1 MKKITVIGGGST
13 YTPELMEGFLT
24 YCNDI
29 DIGEIYLLDLKE
41 SRKFPIVAELC
52 QRMIDSSDTNLRLKH
67 GYDAK
72 DAISNADFVIQ
83 QYRPGLL
90 ESRINDEKIPLKYGL
105 IGQETTGV
113 GEFSSGLRAFPIV
126 ENYIE
131 MVRKW
136 ANKNVYVINF
146 TNPSGLISEFVLNEL
161 KFKNFAGLCNIPIN
175 TIQTLAT
182 HFDCN
187 RKDVFL
193 NYYGL
198 NHMSWI
204 DKVSIRG
211 VDRTKEALGL
221 FFTPQNLTLSSGL
234 NALSEHFEMILN
246 GYLKYY
252 YFPQEAYREELK
264 DQKTKGTRGEIVK
277 QIEEELIKKYSDK
290 QLYKKPEELSKRGGA
305 MYSTAAVELI
315 RDLTNNKNNIH
326 IINKKNN
333 GAIQNL
339 DDDYV
344 LEISSLASENTLRSV
359 NTGYASPVNQGLIV
373 TMKNFERLTIEAY
386 RKKSLKKA
394 RQALLVHPLGPKTG
408 DVNSLL
414 NELIEV
420 NKDYFSFN

>member
-13 YTPELMEGFLT
+13 YTPELMEGLLT
-24 YCNDI
+24 YCKDI

-41 SRKFPIVAELC
+41 SKKFPIVAGLC
-52 QRMIDSSDTNLRLKH
+52 QRMIASSDSTIRLKY

-90 ESRINDEKIPLKYGL
+90 NSRINDEKIPLKYGL

-131 MVRKW
+131 LVRRW
-136 ANKNVYVINF
+136 ANKNAYVINF

-161 KFKNFAGLCNIPIN
+161 KFENFAGLCNIPIN
-175 TIQTLAT
+175 TVQTLAN

-187 RKDVFL
+187 RQDVFL

-204 DKVSIRG
+204 DKVFIRG
-211 VDRTKEALGL
+211 VDMTKEALGL

-234 NALSEHFEMILN
+234 NSLSEYFEMILN

-252 YFPQEAYREELK
+252 YFPQQAYNEEIK
-264 DQKTKGTRGEIVK
+264 DQETKGTRGEIVK
-277 QIEEELIKKYSDK
+277 IIEKELIQKYSDK

-315 RDLTNNKNNIH
+315 RDLSNNENNIH
-326 IINKKNN
+326 IINVKNN
-333 GAIQNL
+333 GAIKNL

-344 LEISSLASENTLRSV
+344 LEISTLVSENTLRTV
-359 NTGYASPVNQGLIV
+359 NTGCASSVNQGLIV

-386 RKKSLKKA
+386 KENSMKIAK
-394 RQALLVHPLGPKTG
+394 QALLVHPLGPKAEN
-408 DVNSLL
+408 VNDLL
-414 NELIEV
+414 NELLEA
-420 NKDYFSFN
+420 NQDYFSFN